1 MNKTFMQA
9 EIITIGDEIL
19 IGQTIDTNSAWLGE
33 HLNAMGIRVHRVTSI
48 SDNKEEIIRSLDE
61 ACMRSQVVL
70 VTGGLGPTKDDIT
83 KKTLC
88 EYFQTEL
95 VLDETSLARVA
106 EFFKGRGLP
115 MLEVNRQ
122 QAMVPAACQI
132 IHNMRGTANGM
143 WFEKGQSI
151 IVSMPGVPYEM
162 IGMMEDE
169 VLDKIAHHFQR
180 PSIVH
185 RTVLTQ
191 GVGESFLA
199 DVIQDWEN
207 SLDSENIKL
216 AYLPSPGMVKLRMS
230 AYGGGNED
238 ALLEKIARKEKELLA
253 IIGEH
258 VFGFGKDTLASV
270 VGKML
275 LDRKETL
282 CVAESCTGGFL
293 SHLLTSTAGASD
305 YFVGGVIAYTYSIKD
320 HQLGVSME
328 LLQST
333 GAVNEETAIQMAE
346 GARQRLNTTY
356 AISTTGIAGPGGGTP
371 DNPVGTIWIAV
382 ATPEQTIA
390 KKFSFGKSRERNIL
404 VAANSALNLLRKE
417 IIHKNV

>member
-1 MNKTFMQA
+1 MQA
-9 EIITIGDEIL
+9 EIITIGDELL
-19 IGQTIDTNSAWLGE
+19 IGQVVDTNSAWLGQI
-33 HLNAMGIRVHRVTSI
+33 LNKNNIRIKRINSI
-48 SDNKEEIIRSLDE
+48 SDDAEEIKTMISDCLKRSELIII
-61 ACMRSQVVL
+61 
-70 VTGGLGPTKDDIT
+70 TGGLGPTKDDIT
-83 KKTLC
+83 KKTLA
-88 EYFQTEL
+88 EYFNMGWRT
-95 VLDETSLARVA
+95 DEKVMEQLES
-106 EFFKGRGLP
+106 FFKSRGRT
-115 MLEVNRQ
+115 MLEVNKL
-122 QAMVPAACQI
+122 QADLPDGCTTLF
-132 IHNMRGTANGM
+132 NEWGTAPGM
-143 WFEKGQSI
+143 WFDVDGKVI
-151 IVSMPGVPYEM
+151 ISVPGVPYEM

-390 KKFSFGKSRERNIL
+390 KKFSFGKNRERNIL